1 MSINMQQNYYELF
14 QLPVQFDI
22 DMRQI
27 ASRFRELQTV
37 YHPDKFVNG
46 TDNER
51 FESVKVTTFI
61 NEARDTLLDSRLRA
75 RYLLG
80 LKGIDFND
88 EIDTSKDPTYLM
100 QQMELRESIEDA
112 EHAEDPFEELDSLR
126 RIVKQRQLEVEDDFK
141 NSYEGGQ
148 FDEAKQAAL
157 KLRFCE
163 RIISEI
169 KRIEERVDEDDDL

>member
-1 MSINMQQNYYELF
+1 MQQSYFELF
-14 QLPVQFDI
+14 QLPIQFDI
-22 DMRQI
+22 DTTQL
-27 ASRFRELQTV
+27 ASHFRELQTT
-37 YHPDKFVNG
+37 YHPDKFVNATG
-46 TDNER
+46 DER
-51 FESVKVTTFI
+51 FESVKITTFI

-80 LKGIDFND
+80 LKGVDFND
-88 EIDTSKDPTYLM
+88 EIDTSKDPMYLM

-112 EHAEDPFEELDSLR
+112 EHADDPFEELDSLR

-141 NSYEGGQ
+141 NAYEDSQ